1 MRAAISFC
9 SPVRSAVLSLLLLLA
24 PAAAAAEIGDA
35 NAAYRRGDYETA
47 LKLARPLADGGNA
60 RAQELLGLM
69 YNLGRGVPQNHEEA
83 AQWYRKA
90 ADQGLRVAQF
100 NLGYLYSHGRGVG
113 QDYREAAAWYRKSA
127 DQGHASAQNNLAV
140 LYFNGRGVAQDYA
153 EAFRFYRLAAQ
164 NRNLAAM
171 NGLGTLYARGRGVP
185 QDYREAAR
193 WWRLAATQGETRARV
208 GLGDLYANGYG
219 VPADPVRA
227 HMWYGLAADALEG
240 ADRQTASDKR
250 DAVAAKLSAAEIER
264 ARDMA
269 GRCGASKFKDCGE
282 PAEELPKEPPPQV
295 AAAPAPPP
303 SAAGQALAPDQVYKL
318 AAPSVYIVVAGPTPE
333 DIVNKA
339 PGTTQG
345 SAVALTQDLAV
356 TNCHVIKKH
365 QAIFLYYEKRAGPA
379 TVERVDQ
386 RADICLL
393 RSTQLK
399 LTPVSGVRL
408 AGTVGVGERAYAVG
422 APRMLE
428 RTLTEG
434 LVSAMREDKGV
445 KLVQTSAPIAEGSSG
460 GGLFDAQGRLIGI
473 TTRMIKQ
480 EGFLN
485 FAVAPDAFWPLA
497 GASAARPRSAAAPAP
512 AKPQAAAPSRA
523 ADALPPLAA
532 EPGSEVQCGFL
543 KVEGLP
549 IQKPSVKCELG
560 KRQHSA
566 TASEGRKA
574 VLAATLPGRILVL
587 DAEKDEGNNG
597 YKPSHSDFVRESF
610 QRWAASR
617 NGRNISALIEQPFR
631 HFKLNATVGGE
642 DGACFYGIFTGDKKG
657 RAGEPVHYAW
667 IMYCEKG
674 THTVS
679 DEMLSTLRRAV
690 RFD

>member
-1 MRAAISFC
+1 VVRGLSSLHGIRSGPAA
-9 SPVRSAVLSLLLLLA
+9 PGRRRGAATALLVFALWLA
-24 PAAAAAEIGDA
+24 PAAADEIGDA
-35 NAAYRRGDYETA
+35 SAAYRRADYETA
-47 LKLARPLADGGNA
+47 LRLARPLAEQGNA

-69 YNLGRGVPQNHEEA
+69 HDLGRGVTQDHAEA

-90 ADQGLRVAQF
+90 AEQGLRVAQF
-100 NLGYLYSHGRGVG
+100 NLGYLYGNGRGVI

-127 DQGHASAQNNLAV
+127 DQGHASAQNNLAI
-140 LYFNGRGVAQDYA
+140 LYFNGQGVAQDYA
-153 EAFRFYRLAAQ
+153 EAFRLYRLAAQ
-164 NRNLAAM
+164 KKNANSM
-171 NGLGTLYARGRGVP
+171 HGLGLLYFRGRGTP

-193 WWRLAATQGETRARV
+193 WWRLAVAEGEAKARV
-208 GLGDLYANGYG
+208 GLGDLYANGHG
-219 VPADPVRA
+219 VSADPVRA
-227 HMWYGLAADALEG
+227 HMWYGLAADALAG
-240 ADRQTASDKR
+240 NDQQAASNKR
-250 DAVAAKLSAAEIER
+250 DAAAKKLSAAELDR
-264 ARDMA
+264 AQDLA
-269 GRCGASKFKDCGE
+269 KRCAASKFKDCGE
-282 PAEELPKEPPPQV
+282 PGEEPPKDSPPQV
-295 AAAPAPPP
+295 AAAPV
-303 SAAGQALAPDQVYKL
+303 AAGLTPDQVYRL
-318 AAPSVYIVVAGPTPE
+318 AAPSVYIVVAAPSAE
-333 DIVNKA
+333 DIVQKKS
-339 PGTTQG
+339 GLSQG
-345 SAVALTQDLAV
+345 SAVALTPELAV
-356 TNCHVIKKH
+356 TNCHVIKDHK
-365 QAIFLYYEKRAGPA
+365 AVFLYVEKQAGPA

-393 RSTQLK
+393 RSTQFK
-399 LTPVSGVRL
+399 LAPIAGVRRS
-408 AGTVGVGERAYAVG
+408 TEVSIGERAYAIG
-422 APRMLE
+422 APRFLE

-445 KLVQTSAPIAEGSSG
+445 RLLQTTAAIAGGSSG

-473 TTRMIKQ
+473 TTRGIKE

-485 FAVAPDAFWPLA
+485 FAVATDEFWPLG
-497 GASAARPRSAAAPAP
+497 GAAAPAQARRPQSAAAPA
-512 AKPQAAAPSRA
+512 RA

-574 VLAATLPGRILVL
+574 VLAATLPGRMLVL

-597 YKPSHSDFVRESF
+597 YKPSHSDFVRENF

-631 HFKLNATVGGE
+631 HFKLNATVSGE